1 MTCKKKGLY
10 TEMVL
15 DNLRCIRTFYI
26 YKLSVYRKNKY
37 KGCIFFGIDDK
48 NRPGGSV
55 DLLI

>member
-26 YKLSVYRKNKY
+26 
-37 KGCIFFGIDDK
+37 
-48 NRPGGSV
+48 
-55 DLLI
+55 